1 MRLLS
6 LLIMISTLIL
16 PGYAFAEEE
25 EKEGEEAKKEVAY
38 YSLRPDLVANIKGK
52 RSKFARCAIQ
62 LMTTQKERIE
72 DIELHTPA
80 LRHELLLLLS
90 EQTGKTLKTQE
101 GKEKFR
107 QDALAA
113 VQSVIEEQ
121 TGAPI
126 VENLFFTS
134 FFVQ

>member
-1 MRLLS
+1 MRLFS
-6 LLIMISTLIL
+6 LLIVIASLIFS
-16 PGYAFAEEE
+16 GYAFAEEE

-80 LRHELLLLLS
+80 LRHALLLLLS

-107 QDALAA
+107 QEALAA
-113 VQSVIEEQ
+113 VQGVIEEQ

>member
-1 MRLLS
+1 MRLFS
-6 LLIMISTLIL
+6 LLIVITSLIFS
-16 PGYAFAEEE
+16 GHAFAEEE
-25 EKEGEEAKKEVAY
+25 EKEGEEVKKEVAY

-62 LMTTQKERIE
+62 LMTSQKERIE

-90 EQTGKTLKTQE
+90 EQNGKTLKTQE

-113 VQSVIEEQ
+113 VQGVIKAQ